1 MIKFEI
7 KLTQYKQD
15 IYIQP
20 KQLDTKDISDYV
32 TEIQYTYSIKAPY
45 EQATLRAKMP
55 FPELYAQ
62 LGKTVTPPNSAFLD
76 FITMYADGWATIYEL
91 DTEAN
96 TRQLR
101 FFGVVSSINSGLV
114 ADQNG
119 LKSTIDLT
127 ISLSSWISVLQTP
140 IKLVLSEYYKAK
152 GLGGIKPVYSPS
164 IDYPEYANQDFI
176 TGTRGVYP
184 DVEYY
189 GKLDAILKNFLDPKD
204 AIKQWYSLFTNFM
217 PDTQITNKS
226 LMDVIFLT
234 RNTDLKKY
242 GVSQRTLTDIV
253 TFNFDTLF
261 PALNNSILSA
271 MTSSFQGEMDSVIEL
286 FPSYEEVTTNEG
298 LFSDQAETAPPTK
311 QIQPVLIYRYR
322 PLPSDYQRGVS
333 AINVSLNQGEIQSET
348 RVNDQGQYEVVYT
361 REGGSLN
368 FTAIKPDTRK
378 PIEINTVNN
387 LSISWNAGNRL
398 NLINVST
405 RASGVNNILGVTT
418 DFYIDEE
425 SIKKYGVFSYEATYP
440 FFGSTQENKKIRDFA
455 TELTTYVRLLLGS
468 GETYGNAQC
477 TSYYEPK
484 IKQGEYV
491 RIGVSYGVG
500 NVDFPNEYY
509 IGYCTQVTHNHKALP
524 DGRIQRSSSFTLER
538 FQIYQEA

>member
-55 FPELYAQ
+55 FPEMYAQ

-140 IKLVLSEYYKAK
+140 IKLILSSYYTAKALTINS
-152 GLGGIKPVYSPS
+152 GASSEL
-164 IDYPEYANQDFI
+164 A
-176 TGTRGVYP
+176 
-184 DVEYY
+184 YY
-189 GKLDAILKNFLDPKD
+189 EKLEAILKNFLDPKD
-204 AIKQWYSLFTNFM
+204 AIKQWYSLFSSFM

-298 LFSDQAETAPPTK
+298 LFSDQVETAPPKK

-322 PLPSDYQRGVS
+322 PLPSNYQRSVS

-348 RVNDQGQYEVVYT
+348 RVNEQGQYEVVYT

-368 FTAIKPDTRK
+368 FTSIKPDTRK

-440 FFGSTQENKKIRDFA
+440 FFGSTQENEKIRDFA
-455 TELTTYVRLLLGS
+455 NELTTYVRLLLGS

-484 IKQGEYV
+484 IKQGEFV
-491 RIGVSYGVG
+491 RIGVSYGVT
-500 NVDFPNEYY
+500 NVDYPNEYY

-524 DGRIQRSSSFTLER
+524 DGRIQRTSSFTLDR
-538 FQIYQEA
+538 LQVYQEA

>member
-32 TEIQYTYSIKAPY
+32 TEIQYTYSIKSPY

-55 FPELYAQ
+55 FPELYSQ

-76 FITMYADGWATIYEL
+76 FNTMYADGWATIHEI
-91 DTEAN
+91 DTETN

-140 IKLVLSEYYKAK
+140 IKLILSSYYTAK
-152 GLGGIKPVYSPS
+152 GLTINGGASS
-164 IDYPEYANQDFI
+164 ELA
-176 TGTRGVYP
+176 
-184 DVEYY
+184 YY
-189 GKLDAILKNFLDPKD
+189 EKLESILKNFLDPRD
-204 AIKQWYSLFTNFM
+204 AIKQWYTLFSNFL
-217 PDTQITNKS
+217 PDTQITKTP
-226 LMDVIFLT
+226 LKDVIFLT
-234 RNTDLKKY
+234 RNSDLKAY
-242 GVSQRTLTDIV
+242 GVTKRTLTDIV

-271 MTSSFQGEMDSVIEL
+271 MTSSFQGEMDSVIEF
-286 FPSYEEVTTNEG
+286 FPSYEEVSTNEG
-298 LFSDQAETAPPTK
+298 LFPETVETGPPTK
-311 QIQPVLIYRYR
+311 KVQPVLIYRYR

-333 AINVSLNQGEIQSET
+333 AINVSLNQGAIKSEV
-348 RVNDQGQYEVVYT
+348 RVNEQGGGYKQVIE

-368 FTAIKPDTRK
+368 FSSIKPDTLK
-378 PIEINTVNN
+378 PVEVNTVNN

-425 SIKKYGVFSYEATYP
+425 SIKNYGVFSYEATYP

-500 NVDFPNEYY
+500 NIDFPNEYY

>member
-55 FPELYAQ
+55 LPELYNQ
-62 LGKTVTPPNSAFLD
+62 LGKQVTPPNSSFLE
-76 FITMYADGWATIYEL
+76 FTTMYADGWATIHEI
-91 DTEAN
+91 DTDTN

-140 IKLVLSEYYKAK
+140 LKLVLSEYYKAK

-164 IDYPEYANQDFI
+164 IDYPEYANQDFV

-189 GKLDAILKNFLDPKD
+189 KKLEVILKNFLDPKD
-204 AIKQWYSLFTNFM
+204 AIKQWYALFSNFV
-217 PDTQITNKS
+217 PDTQITKTP
-226 LMDVIFLT
+226 LKDVIFLT
-234 RNTDLKKY
+234 RNSDLKAY
-242 GVSQRTLTDIV
+242 GVTKRTLTDIV

-271 MTSSFQGEMDSVIEL
+271 MTSSFQGEMDSVIEF

-298 LFSDQAETAPPTK
+298 LFPEGTPTK
-311 QIQPVLIYRYR
+311 KVQPVLIYRYR

-333 AINVSLNQGEIQSET
+333 AINVTLNKGVVKGDI
-348 RVNDQGQYEVVYT
+348 RVNEQGQYEQVFE

-368 FTAIKPDTRK
+368 FSSIKPHTLK
-378 PIEINTVNN
+378 PVEVNTVNN

-425 SIKKYGVFSYEATYP
+425 SIKRYGVFSYEATYP

-477 TSYYEPK
+477 TSYYEPN

-491 RIGVSYGVG
+491 RVGVAYGSA
-500 NVDFPNEYY
+500 FTNEYY

-538 FQIYQEA
+538 LQVYKG

>member
-7 KLTQYKQD
+7 NLTQYKQD

-32 TEIQYTYSIKAPY
+32 TEIQYTYSIKSPY

-55 FPELYAQ
+55 LPELYSQ
-62 LGKTVTPPNSAFLD
+62 LGKKVTPPNSSFLD
-76 FITMYADGWATIYEL
+76 FTTMYADGWATIHEI
-91 DTEAN
+91 DTETN

-140 IKLVLSEYYKAK
+140 LKLVLSEYYKAK

-164 IDYPEYANQDFI
+164 IDYPEYANQDFV

-189 GKLDAILKNFLDPKD
+189 KKLEVILKNFLDPKD
-204 AIKQWYSLFTNFM
+204 AIKQWYALFSNFV
-217 PDTQITNKS
+217 PDTQITKTP
-226 LMDVIFLT
+226 LKDVIFLT
-234 RNTDLKKY
+234 RNSDLKAY
-242 GVSQRTLTDIV
+242 GVTKRTLTDIV

-271 MTSSFQGEMDSVIEL
+271 MTSSFQGEMDSVIEF

-298 LFSDQAETAPPTK
+298 LFPETVETGPPTK
-311 QIQPVLIYRYR
+311 KVQPVLIYRYR

-333 AINVSLNQGEIQSET
+333 AINVSLNQGAIKSET
-348 RVNDQGQYEVVYT
+348 RVNEQGQYEQVFE

-368 FTAIKPDTRK
+368 FSSIKPHTLK
-378 PIEINTVNN
+378 PVEVNTVNN

-425 SIKKYGVFSYEATYP
+425 SIKRYGVFSYEATYP

-477 TSYYEPK
+477 TSYYEPN

-500 NVDFPNEYY
+500 NIDFPNEYY

>member
-15 IYIQP
+15 IYLQP

-55 FPELYAQ
+55 FPEMYAQ
-62 LGKTVTPPNSAFLD
+62 LGKTVTPPNSAFLEYNV
-76 FITMYADGWATIYEL
+76 MQADGWATIYEL

-140 IKLVLSEYYKAK
+140 IKLILSSYYTAKALTINS
-152 GLGGIKPVYSPS
+152 GASSEL
-164 IDYPEYANQDFI
+164 A
-176 TGTRGVYP
+176 
-184 DVEYY
+184 YY
-189 GKLDAILKNFLDPKD
+189 EKLEAILKNFLDPKD
-204 AIKQWYSLFTNFM
+204 AIKQWYSLFSSFM

-226 LMDVIFLT
+226 LKDMIFLT
-234 RNTDLKKY
+234 KRKDLKTY
-242 GVSQRTLTDIV
+242 GLPSNSRSLTEIISY
-253 TFNFDTLF
+253 NFDTLF

-298 LFSDQAETAPPTK
+298 VFSDQVETGPPTK

-322 PLPSDYQRGVS
+322 PLFDDIAFDLS
-333 AINVSLNQGEIQSET
+333 AINTNLDVAENTEAIPIIDKNKNQIGIEYIKQK
-348 RVNDQGQYEVVYT
+348 
-361 REGGSLN
+361 GSLVFN
-368 FTAIKPDTRK
+368 VKKQTVP
-378 PIEINTVNN
+378 PIRINTVNN
-387 LSISWNAGNRL
+387 LSISWSAGNRL

-440 FFGSTQENKKIRDFA
+440 FFGSTKENDKIRDFA
-455 TELTTYVRLLLGS
+455 KDLSTYIRLVLGNGEL
-468 GETYGNAQC
+468 YGTAQC
-477 TSYYEPK
+477 SSYYEPK

-491 RIGVSYGVG
+491 IVGVSYGIQG
-500 NVDFPNEYY
+500 NQEYARDFY

-524 DGRIQRSSSFTLER
+524 DGRIQRTSSFTLDR
-538 FQIYQEA
+538 LQVYQEA